1 MTAVITGLQM
11 SDMDDMHIYTCN
23 LMFKYSCMIYT
34 MTQNVISSNE
44 LDLLPL
50 SNHVLPQVMYTLS
63 IKCKQIICSNKNYI
77 CGIKKMGG
85 TI

>member
-34 MTQNVISSNE
+34 MTQSVISSNE
-44 LDLLPL
+44 LDLFTFIKSRATP
-50 SNHVLPQVMYTLS
+50 SNVY
-63 IKCKQIICSNKNYI
+63 IIY
-77 CGIKKMGG
+77 
-85 TI
+85 

>member
-34 MTQNVISSNE
+34 MTHSVISSNE
-44 LDLLPL
+44 LDLFTFIKSRATP
-50 SNHVLPQVMYTLS
+50 SNVY
-63 IKCKQIICSNKNYI
+63 IIY
-77 CGIKKMGG
+77 
-85 TI
+85 